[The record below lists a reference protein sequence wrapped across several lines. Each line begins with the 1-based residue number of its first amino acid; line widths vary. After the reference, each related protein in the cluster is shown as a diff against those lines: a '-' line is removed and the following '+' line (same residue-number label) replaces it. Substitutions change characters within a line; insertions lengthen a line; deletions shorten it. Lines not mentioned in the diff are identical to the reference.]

1 MTYLSARSPTRRREP
16 TRERA
21 GGGAEL
27 AHRYAEHSRRL
38 LKLAALLV
46 PEITAADEVMYEA
59 FAAMYQARDRIRGH
73 DDVFAF
79 LLRDVV
85 SRARMA
91 MEARGSQFLHVSGSP
106 VSGSPVSGSPVPA
119 SRVPASRVPGSPVSG
134 RSEISVLDAV
144 RALPGSQREALVLRY
159 YGQLSDEEAAAAM
172 GIEPAELR
180 AHVALGMATLRVY
193 L

>member
-106 VSGSPVSGSPVPA
+106 VSGSPVPA

>member
-1 MTYLSARSPTRRREP
+1 MTHLSARGPTRRREP
-16 TRERA
+16 TRARA
-21 GGGAEL
+21 AGGAEL

-85 SRARMA
+85 SRARVA
-91 MEARGSQFLHVSGSP
+91 MGARGSQLPH
-106 VSGSPVSGSPVPA
+106 
-119 SRVPASRVPGSPVSG
+119 VPGSPVPTSQ
-134 RSEISVLDAV
+134 EISVLDAV

-180 AHVALGMATLRVY
+180 AHVTLGMATLRAY